1 MLARTEQRDHA
12 KSVNIQPIKKR
23 TRDPVVTRQAILEA
37 ASSLFAQQGADSVS
51 VSAVATLAGINR
63 GTAYQHFPSRE
74 ELIAATIDWVSLRLF
89 RAVYG
94 DPATIGERR
103 VEEIDVPETMH
114 RLSVFAMENAELCRS
129 WLLQIL
135 ASDNPAADPFWKE
148 FQGSLERFAQT
159 ELAQDEI
166 DSEAMSVMVLS
177 GVFLWPVWVRSHAK
191 DEEERRNLANRM
203 TRELLRLCL
212 FGSMNPA
219 AFPDLAERLRQPRL
233 HTQTIGMVGKN

>member
-1 MLARTEQRDHA
+1 M
-12 KSVNIQPIKKR
+12 QPLKKR
-23 TRDPVVTRQAILEA
+23 SRDPMATRNAILEA
-37 ASSLFAQQGADSVS
+37 SSSLFAQQGADSVS
-51 VSAVATLAGINR
+51 VSAVANLAGVNR

-74 ELIAATIDWVSLRLF
+74 ELIAATIEWVSFRMF

-103 VEEIDVPETMH
+103 VEEVDVPETMH

-135 ASDNPAADPFWKE
+135 ASENPVADPFWKE

-159 ELAQDEI
+159 ELAQDNV
-166 DSEAMSVMVLS
+166 DSEAMSVLVLS

-191 DEEERRNLANRM
+191 TDEERRKLAIRM

-219 AFPDLAERLRQPRL
+219 AFPDVVSRLREPLTKSETAEMAGPVQASGLR
-233 HTQTIGMVGKN
+233 

>member
-1 MLARTEQRDHA
+1 MQ
-12 KSVNIQPIKKR
+12 SVKKR
-23 TRDPVVTRQAILEA
+23 TRDPLATRHAILEA
-37 ASSLFAQQGADSVS
+37 SSSLFAQQGADSVS
-51 VSAVATLAGINR
+51 VSAVANLAGLNR

-74 ELIAATIDWVSLRLF
+74 ELIAATIEWVSMRMF

-94 DPATIGERR
+94 DPQTIGERR
-103 VEEIDVPETMH
+103 VEEVDVPETMH

-135 ASDNPAADPFWKE
+135 ASENPVADPFWKE

-159 ELAQDEI
+159 ELAQDNV
-166 DSEAMSVMVLS
+166 DSEAMSVLVLS

-191 DEEERRNLANRM
+191 TDEERRKLAIRM

-219 AFPDLAERLRQPRL
+219 SFPDVVARLREPL
-233 HTQTIGMVGKN
+233 TDTETIEMAGRR

>member
-1 MLARTEQRDHA
+1 M
-12 KSVNIQPIKKR
+12 QPLKKR
-23 TRDPVVTRQAILEA
+23 TRDPSATRHAILEA
-37 ASSLFAQQGADSVS
+37 SSSLFAQQGADSVS
-51 VSAVATLAGINR
+51 VSAVANLAGLNR

-74 ELIAATIDWVSLRLF
+74 ELIAATIEWVSMRMF

-94 DPATIGERR
+94 DPQTIGERR
-103 VEEIDVPETMH
+103 VEEVDVPETMH

-135 ASDNPAADPFWKE
+135 ASENPAADPFWRE

-159 ELAQDEI
+159 ELAQDNI
-166 DSEAMSVMVLS
+166 DSEAMSVLVLS

-191 DEEERRNLANRM
+191 TDEERRRLANRM

-219 AFPDLAERLRQPRL
+219 AFPDVVARLRQPRQ
-233 HTQTIGMVGKN
+233 HTQSIDTA

>member
-1 MLARTEQRDHA
+1 MHPL
-12 KSVNIQPIKKR
+12 KKR
-23 TRDPVVTRQAILEA
+23 TRDPLATRNAILVA

-51 VSAVATLAGINR
+51 VSAVANLAGVNR

-74 ELIAATIDWVSLRLF
+74 ELIAATTEWVSYRMF

-94 DPATIGERR
+94 DPETIGDRR
-103 VEEIDVPETMH
+103 VEEVDVPETMH

-135 ASDNPAADPFWKE
+135 ASENPVADPFWKE

-159 ELAQDEI
+159 ELAQDNV
-166 DSEAMSVMVLS
+166 DSEAMSVLVLS

-191 DEEERRNLANRM
+191 TDEERRDLANRM

-219 AFPDLAERLRQPRL
+219 SFPDVVARLREPL
-233 HTQTIGMVGKN
+233 TDTETIEMAGRR

>member
-1 MLARTEQRDHA
+1 M
-12 KSVNIQPIKKR
+12 NQPLRKR
-23 TRDPVVTRQAILEA
+23 TRDPLATRHAILDA
-37 ASSLFAQQGADSVS
+37 SSSLFAQQGADSVS
-51 VSAVATLAGINR
+51 VSAVANLARVNR

-74 ELIAATIDWVSLRLF
+74 ELIEATIEWVSLRMF

-94 DPATIGERR
+94 DPETIGERR
-103 VEEIDVPETMH
+103 VEEVDVPATMH

-135 ASDNPAADPFWKE
+135 ASENPAADPFWKE

-159 ELAQDEI
+159 KLAQENV
-166 DSEAMSVMVLS
+166 DSEAMSVLVLS
-177 GVFLWPVWVRSHAK
+177 GAFLWPVWVRSHAK
-191 DEEERRNLANRM
+191 TDEERRLLANRM

-219 AFPDLAERLRQPRL
+219 AFPDLVERLRQPRRQSESIEMAGPD
-233 HTQTIGMVGKN
+233 QT

>member
-1 MLARTEQRDHA
+1 M
-12 KSVNIQPIKKR
+12 QPLKKR
-23 TRDPVVTRQAILEA
+23 TRDPSATRNAILDA
-37 ASSLFAQQGADSVS
+37 SSSLFAQQGADSVS
-51 VSAVATLAGINR
+51 VSAVANLAGVNR

-74 ELIAATIDWVSLRLF
+74 ELIEATIEWISMQMF

-103 VEEIDVPETMH
+103 VEEVDVPQTMH

-135 ASDNPAADPFWKE
+135 ASENPAADPFWRE

-159 ELAQDEI
+159 ELAQDNV
-166 DSEAMSVMVLS
+166 DSEAMSVLVLS

-191 DEEERRNLANRM
+191 TDEERRRLANRM
-203 TRELLRLCL
+203 TRELLRLSL

-219 AFPDLAERLRQPRL
+219 AFPDLVERLRQPRQ
-233 HTQTIGMVGKN
+233 HTESIDTGGPD